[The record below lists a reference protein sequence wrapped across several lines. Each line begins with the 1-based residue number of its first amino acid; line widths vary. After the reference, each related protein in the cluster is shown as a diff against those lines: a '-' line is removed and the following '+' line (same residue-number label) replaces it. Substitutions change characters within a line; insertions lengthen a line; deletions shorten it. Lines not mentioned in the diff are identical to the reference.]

1 MLNLVLF
8 GPPGAG
14 KGTQSEKLIRKYNL
28 VHLSTGDLL
37 RSQIAAGTELGLRA
51 KQLMDQGLLVP
62 DEVVIGMIDYKLHEN
77 QSVSVLA
84 ADSIETIA
92 PAHRSERD
100 RSVGAT
106 SVGGFIFDGFPRT
119 VPQAEALDRLLA
131 QYDTRISTMVALVV
145 DDEELIRRL
154 LKRGET
160 SGRPDDQ
167 NEALIRR
174 RVTEYNDKTKP
185 VADHYH
191 QQGKY
196 VAIDGIG
203 DIEIIFEAVCEKI
216 QKADVGA
223 E

>member
-62 DEVVIGMIDYKLHEN
+62 DEVVIGMIESKLQDN
-77 QSVSVLA
+77 QSA
-84 ADSIETIA
+84 A
-92 PAHRSERD
+92 
-100 RSVGAT
+100 
-106 SVGGFIFDGFPRT
+106 GFIFDGFPRT
-119 VPQAEALDRLLA
+119 VPQATALDFLLA
-131 QYDTRISTMVALVV
+131 QHKIRINIMVALVV
-145 DDEELIRRL
+145 DSEELTRRL
-154 LKRGET
+154 LLRGET
-160 SGRPDDQ
+160 SGRTDDQ
-167 NEALIRR
+167 NEELIRR
-174 RVTEYNDKTKP
+174 RVKEYNDKTTP
-185 VADHYH
+185 VADYYS

-203 DIEIIFEAVCEKI
+203 TIEDIFAIICHKI
-216 QKADVGA
+216 DGSIVQ
-223 E
+223 